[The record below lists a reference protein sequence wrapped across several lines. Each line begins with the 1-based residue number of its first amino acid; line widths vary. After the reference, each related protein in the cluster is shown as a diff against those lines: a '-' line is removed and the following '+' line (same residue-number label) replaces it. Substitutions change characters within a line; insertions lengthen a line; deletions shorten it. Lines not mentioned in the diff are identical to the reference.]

1 MINMLL
7 FIIDELYLIDKLVGE
22 MIGIVVGL
30 EILMMLIVGYYM
42 KCIGKWLLMF
52 IVIVSGMC
60 FYVSVFMVM
69 ILVVELEL

>member
-1 MINMLL
+1 MWLFFVVCLMMWVVNNFYMINMLL

-42 KCIGKWLLMF
+42 KCIGK
-52 IVIVSGMC
+52 
-60 FYVSVFMVM
+60 
-69 ILVVELEL
+69 

>member
-1 MINMLL
+1 MWLFFVVCLMMWVVNNFYMINMLL

-42 KCIGKWLLMF
+42 KRIGK
-52 IVIVSGMC
+52 
-60 FYVSVFMVM
+60 
-69 ILVVELEL
+69 

>member
-7 FIIDELYLIDKLVGE
+7 FIIDELYLIDKLIGE

-30 EILMMLIVGYYM
+30 EISMMLIVGYYM
-42 KCIGKWLLMF
+42 KRIGKRLLMF

-60 FYVSVFMVM
+60 FYVSVFMAT
-69 ILVVELEL
+69 ISAVELEL

>member
-7 FIIDELYLIDKLVGE
+7 FIIDELYLIDKLIGE